1 MHHCRHYITSF
12 LTRKKF
18 QKCNRIK
25 NLTTIHFNHIPFVV
39 VALLVLIFLIKGNS
53 PLPAI
58 QMINTNERNFKVQLR
73 NFNQKIFFNEI
84 SDYHQRTDSEF
95 VNKLNLTICELHT
108 EMFEQCLQDN
118 AHHHSCCRS
127 WCSICTISKQ
137 FFCSLEKKIKVFS
150 ISSTKS
156 YLGSED
162 SPLRVVKYFLL
173 PYHYRFDTSLNKGN
187 LSVICSVRSYQ
198 IRYNTKQEKST
209 LYINRLPINRK
220 RNRVRYK
227 RYASDRGTKIRDV
240 VSKENNGIPNNT
252 IKL

>member
-95 VNKLNLTICELHT
+95 VNELNLTICELHT

-118 AHHHSCCRS
+118 AHHHSCCRL

-137 FFCSLEKKIKVFS
+137 FFCGSGKKIKVIS

-156 YLGSED
+156 YRGSRE
-162 SPLRVVKYFLL
+162 SPLHGVKYLFL
-173 PYHYRFDTSLNKGN
+173 PYHYTLDIIINKSDI
-187 LSVICSVRSYQ
+187 SVICFVHSYQ
-198 IRYNTKQEKST
+198 TRFNTKQENST
-209 LYINRLPINRK
+209 VYKNRLPRNHK

-227 RYASDRGTKIRDV
+227 RYASDRGNKIHDI
-240 VSKENNGIPNNT
+240 VSRGSNGIPNNA
-252 IKL
+252 IRL